1 MQISGPSGPCRSS
14 WEYDFSK
21 GLYPRE
27 LPAESSSQLTAGKK
41 IGTSV
46 LQLQGN
52 QFCQQAVSLKED
64 PKSQMRITVPA
75 KNLIS
80 TWERCPQ
87 RNSLQMPVRETG
99 RGVRV
104 QLERAFPSK
113 KRAVDVLLGD
123 EGISE
128 EPTKALRKRN
138 NQQ

>member
-1 MQISGPSGPCRSS
+1 M
-14 WEYDFSK
+14 
-21 GLYPRE
+21 
-27 LPAESSSQLTAGKK
+27 
-41 IGTSV
+41 
-46 LQLQGN
+46 
-52 QFCQQAVSLKED
+52 KED

-80 TWERCPQ
+80 TWERSPQ
-87 RNSLQMPVRETG
+87 RNRLQMSVRETG